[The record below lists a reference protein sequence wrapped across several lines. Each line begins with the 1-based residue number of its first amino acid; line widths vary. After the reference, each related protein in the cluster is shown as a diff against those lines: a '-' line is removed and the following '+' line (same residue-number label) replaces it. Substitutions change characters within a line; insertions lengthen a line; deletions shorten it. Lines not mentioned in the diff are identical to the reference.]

1 MQTLFA
7 AVLATHYYFM
17 YAIEFT
23 RQAAKALKAMPTSM
37 AATIRAKIDALAV
50 DPYAPNPNARKLAGR
65 EGYRLRVG
73 DWRVLYQIEN
83 GRLVIV
89 VLAVSPRGGAYK

>member
-1 MQTLFA
+1 
-7 AVLATHYYFM
+7 M
-17 YAIEFT
+17 YAVEFT
-23 RQAAKALKAMPTSM
+23 RQAAQALKTMPRNM

-50 DPYAPNPNARKLAGR
+50 DPYAPNPNASKLAGR
-65 EGYRLRVG
+65 DGYRLRVG

-89 VLAVSPRGGAYK
+89 VLAIKPRGGAYQ